1 MSNAKIAKLLNLL
14 IEKTESGELEWEPT
28 VKSDV
33 FQANFPRYSV
43 RILTREGETGFDL
56 DIVLQIINEEGMI
69 VESVSDPQVS
79 DFIESAFLRMRALH
93 ASARRIAMGVDRA
106 LDEIIDFLEPDIPF

>member
-1 MSNAKIAKLLNLL
+1 MSNAKIARLLELL
-14 IEKTESGELEWEPT
+14 IERTESGELEWEPT

-43 RILTREGETGFDL
+43 RILTTEAEIDI
-56 DIVLQIINEEGMI
+56 DIVLQIINEEGLV
-69 VESVSDPQVS
+69 VESVRDPQLNGFV
-79 DFIESAFLRMRALH
+79 ESAFLKMRALH
-93 ASARRIAMGVDRA
+93 ESARRIAMGVDKA